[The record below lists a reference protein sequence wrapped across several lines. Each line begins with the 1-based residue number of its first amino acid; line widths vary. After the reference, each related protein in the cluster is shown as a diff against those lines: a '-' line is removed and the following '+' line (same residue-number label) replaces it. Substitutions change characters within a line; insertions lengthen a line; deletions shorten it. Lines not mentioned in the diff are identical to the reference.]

1 MGLRTQRIPVAGRL
15 RAKQIPTLRPGRH
28 GDGGTLFL
36 VVEPSGRS
44 RHWVQRLTV
53 SGKRRDL
60 GLGGY
65 PYVGLAEARAAAFA
79 NRQLARRGGDPTAV
93 VRQSRAPTF
102 RTACE
107 RVEAG
112 ATWKGLGAENRR
124 RALERYCGSIM
135 DRRIDQIRRADVIA
149 ILVPVMAEKRAKG
162 SKLHGWVRG
171 ALAWGV
177 AREHLEF
184 NVADGIGAALPSA
197 RKAKRHHPALPYSEV
212 GAALKAIAACTA
224 SETLKLC
231 LRFIV
236 LTAVR
241 SGEARGATWSE
252 IDLQAAEW
260 RIPEERMKGGCEHRV
275 PLSPAA
281 MATLE
286 RARRAA
292 QSGRLVLPGPDA
304 REQADTRNDAGAR
317 RADDLRE
324 PLHGARLPLVVSR
337 LGERADQ
344 RAACGR
350 GGGAGASGRKR
361 RGEVLRPV
369 GPVRQAAWPDG
380 PMGRVCDDAD
390 VLTFVRRV
398 DCTGASEAD
407 VAAAGVHAGYCNIL
421 IIWS

>member
-1 MGLRTQRIPVAGRL
+1 MAGRL

-44 RHWVQRLTV
+44 RHWVQRLIV
-53 SGKRRDL
+53 NGKRRDL

-112 ATWKGLGAENRR
+112 AMRKGLGAENRR
-124 RALERYCGSIM
+124 RAPEQYCGSIV

-149 ILVPVMAEKRAKG
+149 ILAPIMAEKRATG
-162 SKLHGWVRG
+162 SKLHGWIRG

-212 GAALKAIAACTA
+212 GTV
-224 SETLKLC
+224 S
-231 LRFIV
+231 
-236 LTAVR
+236 
-241 SGEARGATWSE
+241 
-252 IDLQAAEW
+252 
-260 RIPEERMKGGCEHRV
+260 
-275 PLSPAA
+275 
-281 MATLE
+281 MATENCTLLATE
-286 RARRAA
+286 NCTL
-292 QSGRLVLPGPDA
+292 QGG
-304 REQADTRNDAGAR
+304 DTEN
-317 RADDLRE
+317 
-324 PLHGARLPLVVSR
+324 
-337 LGERADQ
+337 
-344 RAACGR
+344 
-350 GGGAGASGRKR
+350 
-361 RGEVLRPV
+361 
-369 GPVRQAAWPDG
+369 
-380 PMGRVCDDAD
+380 
-390 VLTFVRRV
+390 
-398 DCTGASEAD
+398 
-407 VAAAGVHAGYCNIL
+407 
-421 IIWS
+421 